1 MNVQSVALMKQA
13 RPEPSVSVDHHHG
26 RRGLLPFLG
35 HFAEMVVAMMA
46 GMAAFGVLLDIP
58 SSARTEL
65 YVILMAGSM
74 TVPMVALMLLRRHS
88 WRASAEMAAA
98 MVVPPVTLFPLLWA
112 GVIPGDA
119 VVHLQHLLMLPS
131 MLGLM
136 LVRRAEYGLPGG
148 TRPQHQP

>member
-1 MNVQSVALMKQA
+1 MNVQSIALTKPA

-26 RRGLLPFLG
+26 RRGLLSFLG
-35 HFAEMVVAMMA
+35 HFGEMVVAMMV
-46 GMAAFGVLLDIP
+46 GMAAFGMLLDIP
-58 SSARTEL
+58 SSPGTER
-65 YVILMAGSM
+65 YVLLMAGSM

-88 WRASAEMAAA
+88 WRASAEMAAV

-112 GVIPGDA
+112 GFIPGDT
-119 VVHLQHLLMLPS
+119 VVELQHLLMLPS

-148 TRPQHQP
+148 TRPQRHP